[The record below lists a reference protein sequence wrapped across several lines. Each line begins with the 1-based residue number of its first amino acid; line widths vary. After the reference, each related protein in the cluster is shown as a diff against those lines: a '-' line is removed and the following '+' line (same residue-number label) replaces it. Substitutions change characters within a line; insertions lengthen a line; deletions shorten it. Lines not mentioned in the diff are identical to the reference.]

1 MAQFNYTAEEYYG
14 RRDSDFN
21 YNTKESNQIK
31 SQSEKLFKMNGVV
44 DVETWIKFTSHFMT
58 GNPLIFEYFEGKYP
72 ENIEEIICKMRN
84 KNE

>member
-1 MAQFNYTAEEYYG
+1 
-14 RRDSDFN
+14 
-21 YNTKESNQIK
+21 
-31 SQSEKLFKMNGVV
+31 
-44 DVETWIKFTSHFMT
+44 MT

>member
-1 MAQFNYTAEEYYG
+1 
-14 RRDSDFN
+14 
-21 YNTKESNQIK
+21 
-31 SQSEKLFKMNGVV
+31 MNGVV